1 MAQIIFASGPDKGR
15 VVPLGEGTLTFGR
28 DVNCTVRLFDP
39 LTSRRHFVLEQENG
53 VFSVSDKGSLNGT
66 MLNGQTLTRG
76 PLQYGDN
83 IQIGNTNLYFVSDQE
98 AQLWAGLIGQELGG
112 YRITRRL
119 GRGGRATVYLAE
131 QQSMKREVAL
141 KVLSEEFARDE
152 SYVKRFVE
160 EAQGA
165 GRLQHPCVV
174 QVFDVGSDK
183 GQYFYSM
190 EYFELGCV
198 QDDLCQK
205 GCLSVLEGLRMMS
218 DVARGLEYAHS
229 QKIVHRDIKPDN
241 LLLDKNG
248 NIRIGDLGHAINA
261 ENTKMAEGS
270 IVGTPHY
277 MSPEQAAGKPVDNR
291 SDLYSLGCT
300 AYKSLSGR
308 YPFEGQTHDE
318 VITRQMTQMAK
329 ALYELKPEVPLNLC
343 RIIQRLMA
351 KNPDDRYQTATELL
365 QDLTPLLLAT
375 LQNAARTSS
384 THTQALSKLLSQVP
398 GSGDAP
404 MDQTLIIG

>member
-1 MAQIIFASGPDKGR
+1 
-15 VVPLGEGTLTFGR
+15 
-28 DVNCTVRLFDP
+28 
-39 LTSRRHFVLEQENG
+39 
-53 VFSVSDKGSLNGT
+53 
-66 MLNGQTLTRG
+66 
-76 PLQYGDN
+76 
-83 IQIGNTNLYFVSDQE
+83 
-98 AQLWAGLIGQELGG
+98 GLIGQELGG